1 MIVSYRKLRFLNSI
15 CTYILK
21 ILDNIFYLGLLIENL
36 IMKLCVENF
45 DYYFYTCEIYDLVIW
60 LINWFCMSIFFKT
73 CFYDWKN
80 FELYI

>member
-36 IMKLCVENF
+36 IMKLCVDFFFIYLF
-45 DYYFYTCEIYDLVIW
+45 DTYELYDLVI
-60 LINWFCMSIFFKT
+60 
-73 CFYDWKN
+73 
-80 FELYI
+80 